1 MARTSSTEGDEDDGE
16 KANIRLASSGDEF
29 IQSTDH
35 DLHRETFSESNN
47 EGIIISFLEKCA
59 DHVMSKLSNVSN
71 CVNEGSFVTNSSAA
85 VAASAASAATSD
97 FIVKQREEEV
107 PLELFVTNPFLMNVC
122 SLRALLN
129 HYRDN

>member
-1 MARTSSTEGDEDDGE
+1 MARTSSTEEAEDDVL
-16 KANIRLASSGDEF
+16 KANTGLASSGDKF
-29 IQSTDH
+29 LQSTDH
-35 DLHRETFSESNN
+35 ELNRESND

-59 DHVMSKLSNVSN
+59 DHILSKLSNLSN
-71 CVNEGSFVTNSSAA
+71 YVNEGSLVTNSSAA
-85 VAASAASAATSD
+85 AVASAASAATSD

-129 HYRDN
+129 HYRES